1 MPLPAPIES
10 PLSER
15 ELVLVRETDVPAAK
29 LYAGWTQP
37 DLVVQW
43 FTPKPWTTIAC
54 EIDLRPGGTCKTT
67 MRSPEGQE
75 FPNVSVYLEIVPNE
89 KLVFTDGYLPNWE
102 PNPNHFFTAVLT
114 WETLPTGKTRYTAR
128 ARHWDEKAMQAHRDM
143 GFEPGWGA
151 AADQLA
157 QVAEALSPQESAS

>member
-1 MPLPAPIES
+1 MPLPVPIES

-29 LYAGWTQP
+29 LYAGCTQP

-43 FTPKPWTTIAC
+43 FTPKPWATTTC

-75 FPNVSVYLEIVPNE
+75 FPNVGVYLEIVPNE
-89 KLVFTDGYLPNWE
+89 KLVFTDAYLPNWE
-102 PNPNHFFTAVLT
+102 PNPNHFFTAELT

-128 ARHWDEKAMQAHRDM
+128 ARHWTKEACEKHAAM
-143 GFEPGWGA
+143 GFIAGWGKA
-151 AADQLA
+151 FDQL
-157 QVAEALSPQESAS
+157 VELMGDK